1 MGFTFSESFP
11 GVLGTLAVAPGT
23 PPGPGGSGGAASPAP
38 GVGWEIYVRSW
49 RDYTTLLAVIP
60 YKTWTGFQFAKQL
73 NDIGSGSVTLNADD
87 PFWKGGWSL
96 AATGSPLTAD
106 YFIAAAAA
114 VANISAG
121 DTFTWSGQ
129 PATTFTVTAISAP
142 FAGFVNVSFS
152 PPVGSTVTSGT
163 VTSLNKTMLPDGAA
177 PFELLDY
184 ECLWQFYQDGVCRME
199 FLGETITEQL
209 VDPSEQRII
218 TVTGPGSIATLKWGM
233 AAPQGF
239 PHIVLKLD
247 SIIDPFDEVDI
258 NGNPVLDT
266 NVWNV
271 VSPAGCAFPTP
282 IATIYNYPAGAG
294 YPLSQLYPSGTL
306 TVNATPGTSVC
317 ATTPYDA
324 TDTLVSA
331 QVTPVGASGAQ
342 ADSNGNPVR
351 YGTGLNGSELTQ
363 FYIESLKDPSKYA
376 MFGLSSGTFYCQ
388 AVTTSGT
395 FTKVLPAYD
404 SSNHAYWMIT
414 EQGGSGGGNGTFYFW
429 TSGDGQNWVKQ
440 WTIVHDWDA
449 TYCGFYLAA
458 TYSITGQSMT
468 ITNLNS
474 MVTTPSYQGNLYLG
488 EPMMG
493 IWYDLLLACQA
504 RGTIPFVTTA
514 AGPGLDSFGRPW
526 ADVQNVQVTNGT
538 DLYTLLQNACAAVNA
553 DFCMQ
558 PGFLLQVGLT
568 EQGAISLGTDRSS
581 QIILREGRDFLTKT
595 RTRTRSQ
602 LQNLIGAENTDGHE
616 ISASNLSSASQWG
629 QREGWFQTS
638 AQVDP
643 QSLAIASAAAVAD
656 TALEVL
662 SYTGT
667 IPPGTPGKTIFQN
680 YDVGDWL
687 GLERPDFSAV
697 DAVRVVAIA
706 VSVDATGLESDELT
720 FSSYMQWL
728 EAQLQYVANKL
739 GGQFVNIPGTSP
751 VAPSRYGTGQVPTWF
766 TPAQTLAGLADV
778 VGSGGSHS
786 APLVYNPATG
796 QWQAGG
802 SADPVTGA
810 AMGISLVGAA
820 IAPDGGGAAVAAA
833 SSVKVIP
840 GQGVTVTNAATG
852 ATVSTGVQ
860 SDGTTTTVVAGAP
873 PPLTPDAPTVVG
885 GPGTVSVGWDGLLGG
900 AGPLSDFAFVQVHVS
915 TTSGFTPSTATMQG
929 TIHLGGG
936 IFTVSRLTAGTT
948 YYAKLVAVN
957 QAGAVSVASTQ
968 NSAVPIGTGTTA
980 TISATA
986 PVSPQTGDLWLKQW
1000 SGTAWTPFQYGTN
1013 AISAGAITAAQI
1025 AANTI
1030 TAAQIASGTITATQ
1044 IAASTITAGQLAAG
1058 IVYAGIVNGTT
1069 IMGATVVADGTSGE
1083 VLVYSG
1089 APASGNLI
1097 GSWSGAAG
1105 TDGQG
1110 NPYPLGLMAQ
1120 ALVMP
1125 NQSSGPAAVSG
1136 ASSLY
1141 SSVAGRLFY
1150 LSSAGVTAAL
1160 ERSTVNVASFTVGAT
1175 ATPTIISAPLA
1186 YQANEG
1192 AQSSEF
1198 EIEIDG
1204 LITTAN
1210 TGQTSQTLTFQLD
1223 VDGSVLGGQFTV
1235 GAVFLP
1241 VGNKTFS
1248 YTIRF
1253 RLSIQTTGTSGT
1265 CSVAAD
1271 GQLAAAGVNAGST
1284 TAPVPTI
1291 AVGAQSG
1298 ASKPFN
1304 STVSHT
1310 LQAYASWGGSSSGET
1325 LQTVRTKVAR
1335 RM

>member
-1 MGFTFSESFP
+1 MGFTFSEPFP
-11 GVLGTLAVAPGT
+11 GVTGTLAVAPGT

-60 YKTWTGFQFAKQL
+60 YKTWTGFQFVKQL
-73 NDIGSGSVTLNADD
+73 NDLGSGTVTLNADD
-87 PFWKGGWSL
+87 PFWS
-96 AATGSPLTAD
+96 TPTAD
-106 YFIAAAAA
+106 GSAA
-114 VANISAG
+114 
-121 DTFTWSGQ
+121 
-129 PATTFTVTAISAP
+129 
-142 FAGFVNVSFS
+142 
-152 PPVGSTVTSGT
+152 
-163 VTSLNKTMLPDGAA
+163 
-177 PFELLDY
+177 FELLDF

-199 FLGETITEQL
+199 FLGETVTEQL

-239 PHIVLKLD
+239 PDIVLKLD
-247 SIIDPFDEVDI
+247 SILDPFDEVDI
-258 NGNPVLDT
+258 SGNPVLDT
-266 NVWNV
+266 NIWNV
-271 VSPAGCAFPTP
+271 VSPAGSAFPTP
-282 IATIYNYPAGAG
+282 IAALFNYPNGAG

-306 TVNATPGTSVC
+306 TINATSGTSVC

-324 TDTLVSA
+324 TDTLISA
-331 QVTPVGASGAQ
+331 QVTPVGASGTQ
-342 ADSNGNPVR
+342 TDSNGNPVK

-363 FYIESLKDPSKYA
+363 FYIESLKDPSKYV
-376 MFGLSSGTFYCQ
+376 MFGLSSGQFYCQ

-429 TSGDGQNWVKQ
+429 TSGDGQNWVLQ
-440 WTIVHDWDA
+440 WQMVHDWNA
-449 TYCGFYLAA
+449 TYCGFYMAA

-493 IWYDLLLACQA
+493 IWYDLLLACQS

-526 ADVQNVQVTNGT
+526 ADLQNVQVTNGT

-568 EQGAISLGTDRSS
+568 EQGAISLGTDRSG

-595 RTRTRSQ
+595 RVRTRAQ

-616 ISASNLSSASQWG
+616 ISASNSSSSAQWN

-643 QSLAIASAAAVAD
+643 QSMAIAAAAAVSD

-667 IPPGTPGKTIFQN
+667 VPPGVPGRTVFQS

-687 GLERPDFSAV
+687 GLERPDFSAT

-720 FSSYMQWL
+720 FSSYVQWL
-728 EAQLQYVANKL
+728 EAQLQYVASKL

-751 VAPSRYGTGQVPTWF
+751 VAPSKYGTGQVPTWF

-802 SADPVTGA
+802 SADPVTGD

-820 IAPDGGGAAVAAA
+820 IAPDGGGTAVASA
-833 SSVKVIP
+833 SSVNVIP
-840 GQGVTVTNAATG
+840 GQGVTVTNATTG

-860 SDGTTTTVVAGAP
+860 SDGTTTTVVANAP
-873 PPLTPDAPTVVG
+873 PPATPDAPTVVG
-885 GPGTVSVGWDGLLGG
+885 GPGTVSVGWDGLLAG

-915 TTSGFTPSTATMQG
+915 TTTGFTPSTATLQG

-936 IFTVSRLTAGTT
+936 VFTVSRLTAGTT
-948 YYAKLVAVN
+948 YFAKLVAVN
-957 QAGAVSVASTQ
+957 QAGAASVASTQ
-968 NSAVPIGTGTTA
+968 NSAVPIATGTTA

-986 PVSPQTGDLWLKQW
+986 PVSPRTNDLWFDSSNGMELKEW
-1000 SGTAWTPFQYGTN
+1000 NGTAWVPFQYGTN

-1030 TAAQIASGTITATQ
+1030 TAAQIAAGAITATQ
-1044 IAASTITAGQLAAG
+1044 IAATTITASQLAAG

-1069 IMGATVVADGTSGE
+1069 VMGATVVADGSSGE
-1083 VLVYSG
+1083 ILVYSG
-1089 APASGNLI
+1089 TPASGNLI
-1097 GSWSGAAG
+1097 GSWSGSAG

-1125 NQSSGPAAVSG
+1125 NQSSGPAAVTG

-1160 ERSTVNVASFTVGAT
+1160 ERSTVNVASFTVGNT

-1186 YQANEG
+1186 YLASEG

-1198 EIEIDG
+1198 ELEIDG
-1204 LITTAN
+1204 LIATAA
-1210 TGQTSQTLTFQLD
+1210 TGQTAQTLTFALF
-1223 VDGSVLGGQFTV
+1223 VDGSVLGGQFTM

-1241 VGNKTFS
+1241 VGAKSFS

-1253 RLSIQTTGTSGT
+1253 RLSIQTAGSGGT

-1271 GQLAAAGVNAGST
+1271 GQVAAAGVNAGST
-1284 TAPVPTI
+1284 ASPVPTI

-1298 ASKPFN
+1298 PTKPFD
-1304 STVSHT
+1304 STSNHT
-1310 LQAYASWGGSSSGET
+1310 LQVYANWGGVSSGES